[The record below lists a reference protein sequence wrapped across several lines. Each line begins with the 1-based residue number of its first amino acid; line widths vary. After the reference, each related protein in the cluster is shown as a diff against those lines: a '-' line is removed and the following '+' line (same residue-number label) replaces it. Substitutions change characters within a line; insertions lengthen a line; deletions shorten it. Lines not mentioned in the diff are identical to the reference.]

1 MMLNEQDLRDNLKFL
16 RVPEASIDLI
26 RTKVAMKI
34 YDEYANI
41 LRGMYSTRLNVIP
54 SRTSPDYKELSLLLC
69 MP

>member
-1 MMLNEQDLRDNLKFL
+1 MSES
-16 RVPEASIDLI
+16 ASGESESASVIETI
-26 RTKVAMKI
+26 RSQIVMKI

-54 SRTSPDYKELSLLLC
+54 SRTSPDYKDLSLLLC

>member
-41 LRGMYSTRLNVIP
+41 LRGMFSI
-54 SRTSPDYKELSLLLC
+54 SK
-69 MP
+69 

>member
-1 MMLNEQDLRDNLKFL
+1 MSES
-16 RVPEASIDLI
+16 ASGESESASVIETI
-26 RTKVAMKI
+26 RSQIVMKI